1 MIPKET
7 VDLILDTARIEE
19 VIGDFV
25 TLKRR
30 GSSYVAC
37 CPFHNEKTPSFHVTP
52 SKGIYKCF
60 GCGKAGS
67 AVGFV
72 MEHEHMTYPEA
83 LRYLARRYNIEVH
96 EEEESAE
103 QIAAR
108 QRSESLLAASEF
120 AFKFYKDQLKTDEGR
135 AIGLAYFRSRGL
147 LPETIE
153 KYGLGWAPKDKDSFT
168 KAAKDAGYKDEFL
181 LETGLCS
188 QWESDGSLHDRF
200 YERVMFP
207 IHSVSGRVI
216 AFGGRTL
223 LKEKSDKI
231 AKYVNSKESEIYV
244 KSRSLYGIWFA
255 KSEMAKVDKCYL
267 MEGYLDVLSMHQAGI
282 LNCVASSGTSLTEE
296 QIRIIKKFTSNVTIM
311 YDGDS
316 AGLHAAIRAIGM
328 ILKEGMAPRV
338 VFLPDGDD
346 PDSFAR
352 KHTLEEIREF
362 IDTHEQDGIAFKT
375 DLLLSE
381 AGGDPLKKAN
391 LINEIA
397 DTVADIPDPIR
408 RQVYVDTVAERFG
421 IESDIIQDRVRKT
434 REKTAREERLA
445 DERRYARPSGPRYDS
460 NGPRYDSNGAGYDS
474 NGAGYDSNGAGYD
487 NSGAVD
493 NVIPSEASV
502 SQRKNSRES
511 ILEPSERELL
521 GFILRYGR
529 TPLQFESDSE
539 FFDPEGTQTVAEF
552 IDSALYSDN
561 IEFSNLPYRAAYNEY
576 FRLYDEKLD
585 QDAIVKTMMDGE
597 DRTVADVAAQ
607 LSTEKYELTVH
618 NFSEALTTTDSWLVN
633 FVPRAIL
640 VYHDKRI
647 TAQQKE
653 LSRQLAEASADQLLD
668 IMNQMGKLNAIKKTL
683 NIKLGRLHK

>member
-7 VDLILDTARIEE
+7 VDQILDTARIEE

-72 MEHEHMTYPEA
+72 MEYEHMSYPEA
-83 LRYLARRYNIEVH
+83 LRYLAKKYNIEVK
-96 EEEESAE
+96 EEEETAE

-108 QRSESLLAASEF
+108 QRSESLMAVSEF
-120 AFKFYKDQLKTDEGR
+120 AYDFFRKQLLEPEGK
-135 AIGLAYFRSRGL
+135 AIGYKYFRERGL

-153 KYGLGWAPKDKDSFT
+153 KYGLGWAPTSKNALT
-168 KAAKDAGYKDEFL
+168 EAALAAGYKDEFL
-181 LETGLCS
+181 LETGLS
-188 QWESDGSLHDRF
+188 AQWESDGSLHDRF
-200 YERVMFP
+200 YDRVIFP
-207 IHSVSGRVI
+207 VHSVSGRVI

-255 KSEMAKVDKCYL
+255 KQEMARQDKCYL

-296 QIRIIKKFTSNVTIM
+296 QIRIIRKFTENVTIM
-311 YDGDS
+311 YDGDG

-328 ILKEGMAPRV
+328 ILKEGMNPRV

-346 PDSFAR
+346 PDSYSR
-352 KHTLEEIREF
+352 KHTLEEIQDF
-362 IDTHEQDGIAFKT
+362 IAAHEQDGIAFKT

-381 AGGDPLKKAN
+381 AGDDPLKKAN

-397 DTVADIPDPIR
+397 DTVADIPDAIK
-408 RQVYVDTVAERFG
+408 RQVYVDTVARRFG
-421 IESDIIQDRVRKT
+421 IEADIIQDRVRKT
-434 REKTAREERLA
+434 REKLSQDERAAREREAAHLRRETARQPAASTPE
-445 DERRYARPSGPRYDS
+445 DPRSRSLMQEDRVLY
-460 NGPRYDSNGAGYDS
+460 
-474 NGAGYDSNGAGYD
+474 
-487 NSGAVD
+487 
-493 NVIPSEASV
+493 PSE
-502 SQRKNSRES
+502 E
-511 ILEPSERELL
+511 ELL
-521 GFILRYGR
+521 RFILRYGHM
-529 TPLQFESDSE
+529 PLQFESDSE
-539 FFDPEGTQTVAEF
+539 FYDTEGTQTVAEF
-552 IDSALYSDN
+552 IDTALAADDIHFANKALEATY
-561 IEFSNLPYRAAYNEY
+561 EAYFS
-576 FRLYDEKLD
+576 LYDEGLD
-585 QDAIVKTMMDGE
+585 QDETVLRLLNGE
-597 DRTVADVAAQ
+597 DRAVARVTAD
-607 LSTEKYELTVH
+607 LSTEKYELSVH
-618 NFSEALTTTDSWLVN
+618 NFTDALTTTDSWLVKY
-633 FVPRAIL
+633 VPRAIL

-647 TAQQKE
+647 TAQQNQLSHRMADASPEETVE
-653 LSRQLAEASADQLLD
+653 LMKQL
-668 IMNQMGKLNAIKKTL
+668 GKLNEFKKTI
-683 NIKLGRLHK
+683 NIKLGRLPQ

>member
-1 MIPKET
+1 M
-7 VDLILDTARIEE
+7 
-19 VIGDFV
+19 

-30 GSSYVAC
+30 GASLWAC
-37 CPFHNEKTPSFHVTP
+37 CPFHNEKTPSFAVTP

-60 GCGKAGS
+60 GCGKSGS

-72 MEHEHMTYPEA
+72 MEYEHMTYPEA
-83 LRYLARRYNIEVH
+83 LRYLARKYGIEIK
-96 EEEESAE
+96 EEEETAE

-120 AFKFYKDQLKTDEGR
+120 AFNFFRQQLQEPEGK
-135 AIGLAYFRSRGL
+135 AIGWKYFRERGL

-153 KYGLGWAPKDKDSFT
+153 KYGLGWAPKSKEAFT
-168 KAAKDAGYKDEFL
+168 LAAKAQGYKDEYL

-188 QWESDGSLHDRF
+188 QWEDGSLHDRF
-200 YERVMFP
+200 YDRVIFP

-255 KSEMAKVDKCYL
+255 KQEIARQDRCYL
-267 MEGYLDVLSMHQAGI
+267 MEGYLDVLSMHQSGI

-296 QIRIIKKFTSNVTIM
+296 QIRIIKKFTENVTIM
-311 YDGDS
+311 YDGDA

-328 ILKEGMAPRV
+328 ILKEGMNPRV

-346 PDSFAR
+346 PDSYSR

-381 AGGDPLKKAN
+381 AGDDPLKKAN

-397 DTVADIPDPIR
+397 DTVADIPDAIK
-408 RQVYVDTVAERFG
+408 RQVYVDTVARRFG

-434 REKTAREERLA
+434 REAAKRTGLPRGSSQ
-445 DERRYARPSGPRYDS
+445 PSG
-460 NGPRYDSNGAGYDS
+460 NAGYEE
-474 NGAGYDSNGAGYD
+474 
-487 NSGAVD
+487 
-493 NVIPSEASV
+493 PSPAPAPERTPL
-502 SQRKNSRES
+502 QRRLMEENQ
-511 ILEPSERELL
+511 ILAPSERELL
-521 GFILRYGR
+521 GFILRHGR
-529 TPLQFESDSE
+529 TMLQFESDSE
-539 FFDPEGTQTVAEF
+539 FYDPEHPQTVAEF
-552 IDSALYSDN
+552 IDAALAGDDLHFANTAYEACYEAYFALYD
-561 IEFSNLPYRAAYNEY
+561 
-576 FRLYDEKLD
+576 KGMD
-585 QDAIVKTMMDGE
+585 QDAIVLALLNGE
-597 DRTVADVAAQ
+597 DRSVAAVAAD
-607 LSTEKYELTVH
+607 LSSEKYELTVH
-618 NFSEALTTTDSWLVN
+618 NFSDALTTTDSWLVT

-640 VYHDKRI
+640 VYHDKRLQ
-647 TAQQKE
+647 AQQADI
-653 LSRQLAEASADQLLD
+653 SRRLASASPEEALQLMSQL
-668 IMNQMGKLNAIKKTL
+668 GRLNAIKKTI
-683 NIKLGRLHK
+683 NIKLGRLKS